1 LIRKSA
7 YRRQSVKNVLQ
18 SAMAAEIFYILLI
31 LAALMLKFFYF
42 QFTTRLNVRPFITR
56 TNFYMLVSSFGVLLL
71 ISSVLLILFNKRRK
85 KAFMYLNIFLTVLII
100 CDTLYFRYYYNAIT
114 IPVLHQIGLVGSV
127 GDSVLNLIKAKDI
140 VYIIDFPIL
149 IAYTAVMKKK
159 FNPELYKIKLL
170 KRVIIA
176 AVIFAVGFFAFQNS
190 YQKSSRDIFPYD
202 NNYVI
207 RELGIVYFHYYD
219 TKRYIKENFLTDRK
233 LTEEERAIVS
243 DYFKNKEKGGENL
256 RGTAKGKNLIIVQ
269 MEAIQEFLINRKL
282 NGKEITPNL
291 NKFINDS
298 VYFDN
303 FYYQVGGGNT
313 ADAELLCNTSLYPV
327 RDGAVYF
334 RYPSNTYYSLPKALK
349 NEGYD
354 TYVFHANNAS
364 FWNRSVMYKALGFD
378 NYFNNQHY
386 QLDEVLGW
394 GLSDASFF
402 RQSLEKIDTGRPFY
416 GFFVTLSSHH
426 PYNYFKDYTAF
437 DPGEYEGTFFGNYL
451 KAAHYVDHAVGQFL
465 ELLKEKDLYENSII
479 VIYGDH
485 SGVQKDQ
492 IETLKNFL
500 GKDLEEPGWT
510 LIQKVP
516 CFIRYPGITDK
527 GVNSIIGGEVDLLPT
542 IANLMG
548 IDYPYAIGRDLFNTK
563 RSYSALRNGSVV
575 TDKYIYAT
583 STEQVYSYDGQIL
596 NKEDYIDD
604 IKSLQHQVNVS
615 DIIIR
620 KNAFK
625 KNP

>member
-1 LIRKSA
+1 MIGKPVYRHKSI
-7 YRRQSVKNVLQ
+7 NILQ
-18 SAMAAEIFYILLI
+18 SAIASEIFYVLLV
-31 LAALMLKFFYF
+31 LASLMLKFFYF
-42 QFTTRLNVRPFITR
+42 QFTTRLNVRPFISR
-56 TNFYMLVSSFGVLLL
+56 ANFHMLVSSLGTLLL
-71 ISSVLLILFNKRRK
+71 IFSVFLIIFNKRRK
-85 KAFMYLNIFLTVLII
+85 KAFMCLNIFLTVLVI
-100 CDTLYFRYYYNAIT
+100 CDTLYFRYYYNVIT
-114 IPVLHQIGLVGSV
+114 IPVLHQIGLVSSV
-127 GDSVLNLIKAKDI
+127 GDSVLSLLRPKDI

-149 IAYTAVMKKK
+149 IAYTTVMKKK
-159 FNPELYKIKLL
+159 FNPESCKIKFL
-170 KRVIIA
+170 KRVVAAII
-176 AVIFAVGFFAFQNS
+176 IFVVGFLAFQSS

-202 NNYVI
+202 NNYVVKD
-207 RELGIVYFHYYD
+207 LGVVYFHYYD

-233 LTEEERAIVS
+233 LSEEERAIVS
-243 DYFKNKEKGGENL
+243 DYFKNKEKGGESL
-256 RGTAKGKNLIIVQ
+256 KGVAKGKNLIIVQ
-269 MEAIQEFLINRKL
+269 MEAIQEFLINKKL

-291 NKFINDS
+291 NRFINDS

-364 FWNRSVMYKALGFD
+364 FWNRAVMYQSLGFD
-378 NYFNNQHY
+378 TYLNNQHY
-386 QLDEVLGW
+386 ELDEVIGW

-402 RQSLEKIDTGRPFY
+402 RQSLEKINTDRPFY

-426 PYNYFKDYTAF
+426 PYNYFKDYADF
-437 DPGEYEGTFFGNYL
+437 DSGEYEETFFGNYL
-451 KAAHYVDHAVGQFL
+451 KAANYVDHATGQFL
-465 ELLKEKDLYENSII
+465 DLLKQKGLYENSVI

-492 IETLKNFL
+492 LETLRDFL
-500 GKDLEEPGWT
+500 GNDLEEPEWT
-510 LIQKVP
+510 MLQKVP

-527 GVNSIIGGEVDLLPT
+527 GVNSTIGGEVDLLPT

-563 RSYSALRNGSVV
+563 KSYTALRNGSVV
-575 TDKYIYAT
+575 TDKYIYIS

-596 NKEDYIDD
+596 NKENYIDN

-625 KNP
+625 GN